1 MAEKKKRKK
10 THIATD
16 TLTQKQEDFCRYYV
30 DTGNATQAYRMSYD
44 CSNMKAET
52 IWSNASRLLVSS
64 KVAARI
70 NEIQQ
75 EYAERSK
82 VDRKKVEKVLMDII
96 QVDPSEMYTYD
107 ESTGKLRIKSPSQMP
122 KHIRRALKSIKNNKG
137 VISYELN
144 GKTEAA
150 RLLGAWNGWN
160 APTQVEIGGSIK
172 GELKIGF
179 DEEE

>member
-16 TLTQKQEDFCRYYV
+16 TLTQKQEDFCRDYV
-30 DTGNATQAYRMSYD
+30 RVGNATEAYRLHYNTEKMTWQSIRT
-44 CSNMKAET
+44 SANE
-52 IWSNASRLLVSS
+52 LLHNP
-64 KVAARI
+64 KITRRI
-70 NEIQQ
+70 QEIQV
-75 EYAERSK
+75 EEAENSRIDRSK
-82 VDRKKVEKVLMDII
+82 VEKILLDII
-96 QVDPSEMYTYD
+96 SCDPSDIYIVD
-107 ESTGKLRIKSPSQMP
+107 EKTGKIKAKSPSQLP
-122 KHIRRALKSIKNNKG
+122 KRVRNAIAHITNNRG
-137 VISYELN
+137 VIRYDFN